1 MASNFV
7 GVATPTLIY
16 VGVADRDE
24 FDKIARPVS
33 DSGPSADGNHVITKM
48 VQQGKTKVIFQ
59 HWIKFELPKIAT
71 AA

>member
-24 FDKIARPVS
+24 FDKIAGPVS

-48 VQQGKTKVIFQ
+48 VQQDKTKAIFQ
-59 HWIKFELPKIAT
+59 HWIKFELPKIAP